1 MPATE
6 SMVNLES
13 GSQGPGRVK
22 NSGGVCTK
30 KRLAILAIF
39 GIVVFAVVVGLA
51 VGLSNSAKG
60 DNSEAPLKDRVE
72 RAKGVLEKY
81 PLVDG

>member
-39 GIVVFAVVVGLA
+39 GIVVFGVVVGVA
-51 VGLSNSAKG
+51 VGLSNNAKR
-60 DNSEAPLKDRVE
+60 DNDKDRVE
-72 RAKGVLEKY
+72 GSKEILDKY

>member
-13 GSQGPGRVK
+13 GSQGRGRVK

-39 GIVVFAVVVGLA
+39 GIVVFGVVVGVA
-51 VGLSNSAKG
+51 VGLSNNAKR
-60 DNSEAPLKDRVE
+60 DNDKDRVE
-72 RAKGVLEKY
+72 GSKEILDKY